1 MPIGLALLILGG
13 LYFADKHGKLKYAVY
28 AAAMFLMLYGLAHC
42 QETPS
47 AKPPNYNS
55 GVANFIL
62 LVVYVRRV
70 LKCESRKR
78 AVVYS
83 FVALAVWF
91 ALGAILQAVVAQ
103 PHGDI
108 AGIFGETFLVA
119 MLGGALFAPKR
130 KAATP

>member
-1 MPIGLALLILGG
+1 MHIV
-13 LYFADKHGKLKYAVY
+13 K
-28 AAAMFLMLYGLAHC
+28 
-42 QETPS
+42 TPS

-70 LKCESRKR
+70 LKSESRKR
-78 AVVYS
+78 AFVYS

-91 ALGAILQAVVAQ
+91 ALGTILQAVVSQ

-130 KAATP
+130 NAAMP